1 LTRSG
6 PSPASTQGHDP
17 LRFSRDLGASE
28 AVVDRQRASA
38 TGRGSGMAGRYNR
51 PMSEAALDLELVVS
65 AERELT
71 VPAAELER
79 LAAVPGQRVRVRI
92 EATPTPRR
100 SLLGVFAEADRTR
113 LTLDDFDALSDD
125 MWSATGYGSV

>member
-1 LTRSG
+1 
-6 PSPASTQGHDP
+6 
-17 LRFSRDLGASE
+17 
-28 AVVDRQRASA
+28 
-38 TGRGSGMAGRYNR
+38 MAGRYDH

-79 LAAVPGQRVRVRI
+79 LAAVPGQRVRI

-100 SLLGVFAEADRTR
+100 SLLGVLAEADRTR

>member
-1 LTRSG
+1 
-6 PSPASTQGHDP
+6 
-17 LRFSRDLGASE
+17 
-28 AVVDRQRASA
+28 
-38 TGRGSGMAGRYNR
+38 MAGRYDH

-79 LAAVPGQRVRVRI
+79 LAAVPGQRVRVRVRI

-100 SLLGVFAEADRTR
+100 LLLGVFAEADRTR

>member
-1 LTRSG
+1 
-6 PSPASTQGHDP
+6 
-17 LRFSRDLGASE
+17 
-28 AVVDRQRASA
+28 
-38 TGRGSGMAGRYNR
+38 MAGRYNR

>member
-1 LTRSG
+1 
-6 PSPASTQGHDP
+6 
-17 LRFSRDLGASE
+17 
-28 AVVDRQRASA
+28 
-38 TGRGSGMAGRYNR
+38 MAGRYDH
-51 PMSEAALDLELVVS
+51 PMSETALDLELVVS

-92 EATPTPRR
+92 EAEPTLRR
-100 SLLGVFAEADRTR
+100 SLLGAFAESDRTR

-125 MWSATGYGSV
+125 VWSATGYGSV